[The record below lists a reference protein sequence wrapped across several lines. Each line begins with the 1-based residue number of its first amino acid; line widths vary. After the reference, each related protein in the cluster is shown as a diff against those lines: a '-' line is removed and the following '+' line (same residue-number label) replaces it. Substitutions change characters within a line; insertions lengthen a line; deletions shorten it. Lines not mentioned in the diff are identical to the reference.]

1 MVTPSACVKTTIR
14 TLAGSLSVPRL
25 TPETTTSLPVV
36 ADAMIPPMIPLIS
49 MRLPWTICPLQSKVS
64 SRGQGCDAGE
74 ESHVHPQVV
83 FLLDTQRRVSLS
95 SARVAHYGRRS
106 LKITKDFDEGE
117 TAPSHPCHIRAD
129 GPFIYGIQTGSTP

>member
-64 SRGQGCDAGE
+64 SRGPVTPSLLQASASAATAGG
-74 ESHVHPQVV
+74 V
-83 FLLDTQRRVSLS
+83 F
-95 SARVAHYGRRS
+95 A
-106 LKITKDFDEGE
+106 
-117 TAPSHPCHIRAD
+117 
-129 GPFIYGIQTGSTP
+129 